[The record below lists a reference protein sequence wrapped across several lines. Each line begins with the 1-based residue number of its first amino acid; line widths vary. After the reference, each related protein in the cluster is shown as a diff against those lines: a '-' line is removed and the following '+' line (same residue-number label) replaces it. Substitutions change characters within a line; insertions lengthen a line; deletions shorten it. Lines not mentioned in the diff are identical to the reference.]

1 MKNCKQCTNCGNC
14 RQSFPINNG
23 VRGHSDATKPLFIQ
37 ENFIVNKNI
46 NELEITEEVTFDDF
60 DEIVNPSPEITD
72 FDRVVEESI
81 SRRGFLGGVLAFGSF
96 AVMNTGFIS
105 EADAAAD
112 RFAFEQI
119 TTSVDDTIKL
129 APGYKSEV
137 VVRWGDP
144 LFSDV
149 PEFDH
154 ASRGTAA
161 SQARAFGDNIDGME
175 VYAHGDK
182 LIYIANNEYTNRSI
196 LWGNNPDG
204 KAASDDDIA
213 KGKMAHGL
221 TVVEIANGDNGWSI
235 VKDSAYNRRITPDT
249 EMALTGPAAGHDL
262 MKTEADPTGTIS
274 LGTWNNC
281 GNGSTPW
288 GTYLACE
295 ENFNGYFSATDED
308 HKVSAELKRYGVS
321 SKDWGYGWAK
331 IDDRFNVQMN
341 PNEPNRAGYVVE
353 IDPRD
358 PNSTPK
364 KRTALG
370 RFKHENAEAVV
381 NNDGRVVIYM
391 GDDERG
397 EFLYRYVS
405 DGFFAPGADTDDLME
420 NGTLYAAK
428 FDPAGSGKWLE
439 LSEQATGMTKAE
451 ICIHTR
457 LAASKVGATTMDR
470 PEWVTSNPNASE
482 VYCALTNNKNRGIK
496 PNAGGDLTP
505 VEGPNPREG
514 NPYGQIVRWKPA
526 GSDHAAD
533 TFAWD
538 LYCLAGNPDVHDDA
552 LAGSSNINAD
562 NMFNS
567 PDGLKFD
574 SNGLLWIQTDG
585 SYKNE
590 GDFAGQGNNQML
602 AGDPVTG
609 EIRRFLVGPKE
620 CEVTGLTWS
629 PDRRTMFVGI
639 QHPGEKGNSHWPEGG
654 DAVPRSAV
662 IAVTREDGGLV
673 G

>member
-1 MKNCKQCTNCGNC
+1 MSQTE
-14 RQSFPINNG
+14 
-23 VRGHSDATKPLFIQ
+23 H
-37 ENFIVNKNI
+37 E
-46 NELEITEEVTFDDF
+46 EITFDDF
-60 DEIVNPSPEITD
+60 DEMVNPRPEETE
-72 FDRVVEESI
+72 FDRIVEEAI
-81 SRRGFLGGVLAFGSF
+81 SRRGFLGGALAFGSF
-96 AVMNTGFIS
+96 AAVNSAFTTG
-105 EADAAAD
+105 AQAAAD
-112 RFAFEQI
+112 RFAFAQI
-119 TTSVDDTIKL
+119 PTSIDDTVVV
-129 APGYKSEV
+129 PEGYKAQV

-144 LFSDV
+144 LWSDA

-154 ASRGTAA
+154 ATRGTAA

-175 VYAHGDK
+175 VYAHGNK
-182 LIYIANNEYTNRSI
+182 TLYIANNEYTNRAI

-221 TVVEIANGDNGWSI
+221 SIVELTQGANGWEVVI
-235 VKDSAYNRRITPDT
+235 DSPYNRRVTPDT
-249 EMALTGPAAGHDL
+249 EMMLTGPAAGHDL
-262 MKTEADPTGTIS
+262 LKTAADPSGTKT

-295 ENFNGYFSATDED
+295 ENFNGYFSAEDEN
-308 HKVSAELKRYGVS
+308 HEVSPELKRYGVS
-321 SKDWGYGWAK
+321 AQDWGYGWAK
-331 IDDRFNVQMN
+331 IDDRFDVAKN

-381 NNDGRVVIYM
+381 NKDGRVVIYM

-405 DGFFAPGADTDDLME
+405 DGVYAPGADTDDLME

-428 FDPAGSGKWLE
+428 FHTSGAGEWLE
-439 LSEQATGMTKAE
+439 LSEEATGMSKAE
-451 ICIHTR
+451 ISIHTR
-457 LAASKVGATTMDR
+457 IAASAVGATTMDR

-482 VYCALTNNKNRGIK
+482 VYCALTNNKNRGRK
-496 PNAGGDLTP
+496 TNAGGDLTP
-505 VEGPNPREG
+505 VEGPNPRE
-514 NPYGQIVRWKPA
+514 NNQYGQIVRWRPN
-526 GSDHAAD
+526 GEDHTAD
-533 TFAWD
+533 GFAWD
-538 LYCLAGNPDVHDDA
+538 LYCLAGNPTVHND
-552 LAGSSNINAD
+552 LNAGSDNVNAE
-562 NMFNS
+562 NMFNA

-585 SYKNE
+585 NYKNE

-609 EIRRFLVGPKE
+609 EIRRFLTGPKE

-639 QHPGEKGNSHWPEGG
+639 QHPGERGDSHWPEGG
-654 DAVPRSAV
+654 TAVPRSAV
-662 IAVTREDGGLV
+662 IAITREDGGLV